1 MAMLS
6 NETPGRLD
14 RAIDRAVGELM
25 QVDPRPGL
33 RHRVAGRLDAPV
45 RRTSWIV
52 QAATAA
58 VLVAVMVVSWMLLR
72 GPAAPPAAPS
82 QTAVSPALAP
92 ATPPAQTHASI
103 PTPVTTE
110 PARVPAR
117 RPQTRLEADFGPR
130 RGRVAAANVDTAKP
144 RGAAYAASPL
154 PPGGAVAPIAPIMI
168 LPIEVQPIVIAPLTF
183 SAMPIRR

>member
-1 MAMLS
+1 MAMPS

-58 VLVAVMVVSWMLLR
+58 ALVAVMVVSWMLLR

-92 ATPPAQTHASI
+92 ATPPAQTHAPT

-110 PARVPAR
+110 PARTAR
-117 RPQTRLEADFGPR
+117 RPQARGEADFGPR

-154 PPGGAVAPIAPIMI
+154 SPGVAVAPIAPIMI